1 MTPRAWLLLC
11 AAALLGVVAALLWP
25 GGGPE
30 PPLRIPDRTLTDAD
44 VEVFWKLCDQ
54 LEADR
59 DAVRLELPSG
69 RPLLQFATEMSR
81 TPSRLAGTAER
92 CGRSTADLLAIVV
105 ALAQAERV
113 EQALAAHRKAAD
125 AREKGAVLAA
135 EIFESHG
142 RAAPGLPEIDAPPAW
157 WAGLSER
164 ERANHAL
171 WERVGAR
178 VAERWAQLMRHPAAA
193 G

>member
-1 MTPRAWLLLC
+1 MLLFG
-11 AAALLGVVAALLWP
+11 AALLGVVVALVWP

-30 PPLRIPDRTLTDAD
+30 PPLRIPDRALTDAD
-44 VEVFWKLCDQ
+44 VEVFAKLCDQ

-59 DAVRLELPSG
+59 DAVRLELPHG
-69 RPLLQFATEMSR
+69 RPMLQFATEMSR

-92 CGRSTADLLAIVV
+92 CGRSTAELLAIVV

-113 EQALAAHRKAAD
+113 DQALAAHRKATDGREQD
-125 AREKGAVLAA
+125 AALAA

-142 RAAPGLPEIDAPPAW
+142 RAAPGLPEGDAPPAW
-157 WAGLSER
+157 WADLSER
-164 ERANHAL
+164 ERANHSL
-171 WERVGAR
+171 WERVGAQ
-178 VAERWAQLMRHPAAA
+178 VVERWAALMRPPAAA